1 MRKALGRRVT
11 RGILGAER
19 SADGL
24 LLTKRHYLEPDQEWR
39 LGLALLGLSG
49 LPIAAAIMVYLQT
62 A

>member
-1 MRKALGRRVT
+1 MT